1 MVNLQLHTDIPK
13 EFDWATR
20 TQLEMMY
27 ISSMINTIWE
37 HLNQWVEEG
46 GLSMWATMDHPKGTY
61 LASKLGVALEVRTLL
76 HTNMM
81 EKNPLSL
88 RMYLHRRK
96 HRLDSQYIQTDRRVV
111 SAGTTSRRAQSIS
124 TDKTRYLSYCIIE
137 WPHLLLWGGRRF
149 LQISQYYPWLSLWPC
164 LGSKPQSGK
173 GLRTNHG

>member
-1 MVNLQLHTDIPK
+1 
-13 EFDWATR
+13 
-20 TQLEMMY
+20 
-27 ISSMINTIWE
+27 
-37 HLNQWVEEG
+37 
-46 GLSMWATMDHPKGTY
+46 MDHPKGAY

-88 RMYLHRRK
+88 RLYLHHRK

-137 WPHLLLWGGRRF
+137 
-149 LQISQYYPWLSLWPC
+149 
-164 LGSKPQSGK
+164 
-173 GLRTNHG
+173 